1 MPGFLKANQIYV
13 TVDLL
18 PLTVADGELRILLS
32 RRPEEPYAGR
42 WALFGKGVGAAE
54 TAEDAARS
62 LLREMLP
69 LEGSYLEQLYT
80 FSELDR
86 DPRGRVISIAH
97 LAVLPWQS
105 LQKTLPREGEGLKLF
120 RLHTMDGALC
130 LAGED
135 GALLQREDLAFDH
148 GRIVETGLLRLR
160 GKLQYTDIGFHFLNN
175 TDSFTL
181 GELQTVYEAVLGHP
195 LDSGNFRRSMQSR
208 YIDSGRIEGTAP
220 AKSGSRRRGRPAV
233 RYRLNPR

>member
-18 PLTVADGELRILLS
+18 PLTVAEGELRILLS

-42 WALFGKGVGAAE
+42 WALFGKSVGAEE

-62 LLREMLP
+62 LLGEMLP
-69 LEGSYLEQLYT
+69 VEDAYLEQLYT

-86 DPRGRVISIAH
+86 DPRGRVITIAH
-97 LAVLPWQS
+97 LAVLPWDS
-105 LQKTLPREGEGLKLF
+105 LREALPREGLKLF
-120 RLHTMDGALC
+120 RVRVDGEGLHLTDEDAAP
-130 LAGED
+130 LA
-135 GALLQREDLAFDH
+135 REELAFDH
-148 GRIVETGLLRLR
+148 AAIVETGLQRLR
-160 GKLQYTDIGFHFLNN
+160 GKLQYTDIGFHFLSD

-181 GELQTVYEAVLGHP
+181 VELQTVYEAVLGHP

-208 YIDSGRIEGTAP
+208 YMEAGRIQLTAQSAP
-220 AKSGSRRRGRPAV
+220 GSRRRGRPAA
-233 RYRLNPR
+233 RYRLISP